1 MKQTFCFALARL
13 SSRIGQF
20 VLTQIENFSPLRLE
34 RTFSIYKSM
43 ARLMDRFVLLAAAV
57 LWAGCSDG
65 DKNADKSLEQEKV
78 NTEQSLDVKTEDAE
92 KARKS
97 SQKTSLRDIEKSVKA
112 YQRRMS
118 GTIVLYGSDSTMAE
132 DK

>member
-1 MKQTFCFALARL
+1 
-13 SSRIGQF
+13 
-20 VLTQIENFSPLRLE
+20 
-34 RTFSIYKSM
+34 
-43 ARLMDRFVLLAAAV
+43 MDWFVLLAAAV
-57 LWAGCSDG
+57 LWTGCSDA

-78 NTEQSLDVKTEDAE
+78 NTEQSLDVKKEDAE

-118 GTIVLYGSDSTMAE
+118 GTIVLYGSDSTMTE